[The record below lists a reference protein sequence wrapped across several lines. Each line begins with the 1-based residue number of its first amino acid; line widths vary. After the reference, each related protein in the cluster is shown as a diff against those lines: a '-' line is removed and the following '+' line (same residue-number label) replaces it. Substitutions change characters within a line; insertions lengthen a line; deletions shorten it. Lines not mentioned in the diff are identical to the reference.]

1 MRWTRIFTVLIIG
14 VAFVTGY
21 SIRKPSQAEW
31 VVQSLPSTSVSYE
44 ELEESRTNAIVEA
57 ARKVS
62 PAVVSISVIQ
72 TRYYS
77 SSPIWEGDFFERFFR
92 EFSPPRVYSRE
103 VQSLGSGFIVNP
115 EGYVLTNEHLVRS
128 GEKIK
133 ITLPD
138 GREFD
143 AAIAGRDEALDI
155 ALLKIDSNDLPVAP
169 LGDSDKLII
178 GEWAIAIGNPF
189 GYLLEDPMPSVTA
202 GVISA
207 FHRDIKPRS
216 GWISAYKDMI
226 QTDAAI
232 NPGNSGGPLVNAEGE
247 VIGINTFIFTAGGG
261 SEGIG
266 FAIPINTAKKA
277 LDELVQYGEVRE
289 VWLGIDVQELTPEL
303 AEMIEEQEG
312 VMVTDVER
320 DGAAERAG
328 VRAGDLIIGVNQRK
342 VRNLDDWEAAN
353 SSLVVGEEV
362 TIHALRDHDRV
373 EFILTA
379 TEPPEIRGK
388 KVERLGIVVQNV
400 TPYLRSK
407 FKLDVKTGVVV
418 IDVKPGSQGEVAG
431 VEVGDV
437 ILAIE
442 KREIK
447 NVDDFEG
454 VPDVMHRGEL
464 SLVVDRRGTKLHLS
478 YMSTR

>member
-1 MRWTRIFTVLIIG
+1 
-14 VAFVTGY
+14 
-21 SIRKPSQAEW
+21 
-31 VVQSLPSTSVSYE
+31 
-44 ELEESRTNAIVEA
+44 
-57 ARKVS
+57 
-62 PAVVSISVIQ
+62 
-72 TRYYS
+72 
-77 SSPIWEGDFFERFFR
+77 
-92 EFSPPRVYSRE
+92 
-103 VQSLGSGFIVNP
+103 
-115 EGYVLTNEHLVRS
+115 
-128 GEKIK
+128 
-133 ITLPD
+133 
-138 GREFD
+138 
-143 AAIAGRDEALDI
+143 
-155 ALLKIDSNDLPVAP
+155 
-169 LGDSDKLII
+169 
-178 GEWAIAIGNPF
+178 
-189 GYLLEDPMPSVTA
+189 
-202 GVISA
+202 VISA

>member
-1 MRWTRIFTVLIIG
+1 M
-14 VAFVTGY
+14 
-21 SIRKPSQAEW
+21 
-31 VVQSLPSTSVSYE
+31 PSTSVSYE